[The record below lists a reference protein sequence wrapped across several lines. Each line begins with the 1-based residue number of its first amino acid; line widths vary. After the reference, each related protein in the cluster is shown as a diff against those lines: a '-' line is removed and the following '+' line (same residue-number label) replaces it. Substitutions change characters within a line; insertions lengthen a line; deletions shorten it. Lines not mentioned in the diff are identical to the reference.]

1 MSKVTLLAYAEQRLA
16 EAKQN
21 LKYAIQDFTTPD
33 ETVLEL
39 REVVRSS
46 EAEVQRL
53 AKKGRGL
60 LGFLGL

>member
-1 MSKVTLLAYAEQRLA
+1 MSKVTMLAYAEQRLD

-33 ETVLEL
+33 ETILEL
-39 REVVRSS
+39 RQVVRSA

>member
-1 MSKVTLLAYAEQRLA
+1 MSKVTLLAYAEKKLA

-21 LKYAIQDFTTPD
+21 LKFAVQDFSTPD
-33 ETVLEL
+33 ETILEL
-39 REVVRSS
+39 REAVRSA

-53 AKKGRGL
+53 VKKGRGL

>member
-21 LKYAIQDFTTPD
+21 LKFAVQDFSIPD
-33 ETVLEL
+33 ETILEL
-39 REVVRSS
+39 REAVRST
-46 EAEVQRL
+46 EAEVKRL